1 MLNLSQTF
9 VNRKMSTLEHLK
21 AHLQE
26 GQVYRRDELIQWSE
40 SVDKHLH
47 ALLKEVVLQN
57 LSQGVYY
64 YPKTPVLEK
73 YPRKKKLWYV
83 HS

>member
-1 MLNLSQTF
+1 
-9 VNRKMSTLEHLK
+9 MSTLEHLK

-26 GQVYRRDELIQWSE
+26 GQVYRRDELTQWSK
-40 SVDKHLH
+40 SVGRHLH
-47 ALLKEVVLQN
+47 ALLKEGVLQK

-64 YPKTPVLEK
+64 YPKNSSFGKIPR
-73 YPRKKKLWYV
+73 RKKFWYV